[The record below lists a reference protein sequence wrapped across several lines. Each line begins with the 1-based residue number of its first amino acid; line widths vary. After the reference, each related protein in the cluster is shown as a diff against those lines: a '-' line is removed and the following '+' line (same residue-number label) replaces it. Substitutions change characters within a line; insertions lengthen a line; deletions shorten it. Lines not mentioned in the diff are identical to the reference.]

1 MKSTSI
7 LLGDQAMDYEKARF
21 NMVEQQI
28 RPWEVLD
35 PRVLDLLHKVKR
47 EDYVPQVYRSL
58 AFVDMEIPL
67 GEGEM
72 MWAPKV
78 EARVLQA
85 LQLKGQDRV
94 LEVGT
99 GSGYFTALMAHQA
112 GVVVTVEL
120 RADLKVEAEAKFR
133 AHGLTNIQS
142 RQGDAAQDW
151 TDDGGFDV
159 IVLTGSTP
167 LLPPAYLK
175 RLSPG
180 GRLFAIVGEGDA
192 MAATL
197 VTCLAPASYR
207 TDRLFETCVP
217 VLKNALEPERFVF

>member
-1 MKSTSI
+1 
-7 LLGDQAMDYEKARF
+7 MDYEQARF

-35 PRVLDLLHKVKR
+35 PKVLDLLHKAKR
-47 EDYVPQVYRSL
+47 EDYVPQIYRSL

-67 GEGEM
+67 GAGEL
-72 MWAPKV
+72 MWAPKI
-78 EARVLQA
+78 EARALQA
-85 LQLKGQDRV
+85 LQLQGHERV

-112 GVVVTVEL
+112 NVVVSVEL
-120 RADLKVEAEAKFR
+120 RTDLKEDADRKFK
-133 AHGLTNIQS
+133 AHGLTNIQC
-142 RQGDAAQDW
+142 RLGDAALDW
-151 TDDGGFDV
+151 AKDGNFDA

-167 LLPPAYLK
+167 VLPEAYLK

-197 VTCLAPASYR
+197 VTCLAPATFR
-207 TDRLFETCVP
+207 TDRLFETRVP
-217 VLKNALEPERFVF
+217 ALKNALEPERFIF

>member
-1 MKSTSI
+1 
-7 LLGDQAMDYEKARF
+7 MDYEQARF

-35 PRVLDLLHKVKR
+35 PKVLDLLHKVKR

-67 GEGEM
+67 GEGEL
-72 MWAPKV
+72 MWAPKI
-78 EARVLQA
+78 EARALQA
-85 LQLKGQDRV
+85 IQVRKHERV

-99 GSGYFTALMAHQA
+99 GSGYFTALLAHQA
-112 GVVVTVEL
+112 STVVSVEV
-120 RADLKVEAEAKFR
+120 RADLKDEAERKFK
-133 AHGLTNIQS
+133 AHGLTNIHC
-142 RQGDAAQDW
+142 RLGDAARDW
-151 TDDGGFDV
+151 SEEVNFDI

-167 LLPPAYLK
+167 LLPETYLK

-180 GRLFAIVGEGDA
+180 GRLFAVVGEGDA

-197 VTCLAPASYR
+197 VTCVGPTTFR
-207 TDRLFETCVP
+207 TERLFETRVP
-217 VLKNALEPERFVF
+217 ALKNALEPERFSF